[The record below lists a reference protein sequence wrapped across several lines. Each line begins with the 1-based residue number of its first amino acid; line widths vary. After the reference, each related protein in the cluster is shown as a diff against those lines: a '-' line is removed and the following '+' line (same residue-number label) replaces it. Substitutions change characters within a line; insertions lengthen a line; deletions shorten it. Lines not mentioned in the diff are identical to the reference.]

1 MASTHFS
8 WKFPQKLILRVEA
21 FFVLLLAIIV
31 LLISFFHF
39 NRQILITVA
48 MAALFVGVY
57 LFVSQGAKSWLRE
70 EHHYEVRGPLLHV
83 TKLKQEKATKDKV
96 HLGRLAH
103 HKLDRFFLGGYLV
116 TRQKK
121 KHLLFFNTPREMKKF
136 ENYLQRHLAPVAKK

>member
-1 MASTHFS
+1 MVSTHFS
-8 WKFPQKLILRVEA
+8 WKFPQAPILRVEA

-48 MAALFVGVY
+48 MVALFVGVY

-83 TKLKQEKATKDKV
+83 TKLKQEKVTKDKV

-116 TRQKK
+116 TKQKK
-121 KHLLFFNTPREMKKF
+121 KHLL
-136 ENYLQRHLAPVAKK
+136 